1 MRNILSR
8 NKDERERERESA
20 TATQLECKACVRPLA
35 VPYVT
40 RLYVCVLLRQQQQ
53 LRLSLTKEHQQH
65 LKNVVMR
72 VIHTL
77 QL

>member
-1 MRNILSR
+1 MRNILGR
-8 NKDERERERESA
+8 NKDERESE
-20 TATQLECKACVRPLA
+20 TATQLECKACVCVCPPAL
-35 VPYVT
+35 PYVT
-40 RLYVCVLLRQQQQ
+40 RLYVCVAAATTI
-53 LRLSLTKEHQQH
+53 RLSLTKKHQQH